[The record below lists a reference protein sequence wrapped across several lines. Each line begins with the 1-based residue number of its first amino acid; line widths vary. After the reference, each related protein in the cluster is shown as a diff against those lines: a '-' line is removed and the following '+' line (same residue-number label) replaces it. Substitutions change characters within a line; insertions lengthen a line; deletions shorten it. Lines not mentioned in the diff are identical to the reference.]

1 MHRLVSLLYFILGS
15 WAISISSREAA
26 NASEAFIT
34 SVTLSSDGL
43 SYYTVIGLGDMNFR
57 VSLDTASSDLWIMA
71 SSCSTS
77 ACQTVPRY
85 PLTYES
91 TTYQSVNEN
100 STQFVAEYA
109 DGTIAGGFVAKESFH
124 LSNLTVPN
132 QAFALITDSN
142 VTMTDDISGI
152 LGLGFPRISTI
163 NATSTN
169 STPFF
174 PSLAQ
179 QGILQYP
186 LFGLSLTRNSTGTLS
201 LGAID
206 SSVVTNLSNFEWNPV
221 VEFSPFGNESNSS
234 SYYQWAIPLT
244 SLSVNGTSVAL
255 SPSYPTVT
263 GNHSI
268 AIFDVGTPGIYGPWA
283 DVSKLFSTFASA
295 RLVNEAVGQWAVP
308 CDSAITLSFTFGQR
322 NFTLQPT
329 DYIIGETSGD
339 PGLCLAWPIALDPS
353 PDGIDW
359 QFGTPFM
366 RTVYTVFSY
375 GIDTLEPPMIG
386 LYSLSNATTPEST
399 SLINSFLA
407 SASEVIGTTLP
418 NSLLLTPT
426 ATTPA
431 YSFNTSVPASTGA
444 IVQAALATSTYSP
457 IFGAVTTIPDSATLN
472 LSAIPLI
479 QPLPTVATYT
489 VTDSAG
495 MISTS
500 VSRISIPSIVLG
512 APPGWSSAGF
522 TVRAPAFTLLLSFV
536 VFPSLLSSLLHC
548 TSLDFS

>member
-1 MHRLVSLLYFILGS
+1 MDCECGVYLSEHHSESNCSL
-15 WAISISSREAA
+15 R
-26 NASEAFIT
+26 
-34 SVTLSSDGL
+34 

-91 TTYQSVNEN
+91 ATYQSVNEN
-100 STQFVAEYA
+100 STEFVAEYA
-109 DGTIAGGFVAKESFH
+109 DGTIAGGFVAKESLH

-179 QGILQYP
+179 QGLLQYP
-186 LFGLSLTRNSTGTLS
+186 LFGLSLTRNSTGTFS

-206 SSVVTNLSNFEWNPV
+206 SSVVTNLSNVEWNPV

-308 CDSAITLSFTFGQR
+308 CDSAITLSFTFGQQ

-386 LYSLSNATTPEST
+386 LYSLSNATTLET
-399 SLINSFLA
+399 TTLIDSFLA
-407 SASEVIGTTLP
+407 SASEVVGTTLP

-522 TVRAPAFTLLLSFV
+522 TVRAPALTSLLFSV
-536 VFPSLLSSLLHC
+536 VFPSLLSLLLQC

>member
-179 QGILQYP
+179 QGLLQYP

-206 SSVVTNLSNFEWNPV
+206 SSVVTNLSNVEWNPV

-295 RLVNEAVGQWAVP
+295 RLVNEAVVGQWAVP

-386 LYSLSNATTPEST
+386 LYSLSNATAPQST
-399 SLINSFLA
+399 LLINSFLA

-457 IFGAVTTIPDSATLN
+457 IFGA
-472 LSAIPLI
+472 
-479 QPLPTVATYT
+479 PLPTVATYT

>member
-1 MHRLVSLLYFILGS
+1 
-15 WAISISSREAA
+15 REAA
-26 NASEAFIT
+26 NTSQAFIS
-34 SVTLSSDGL
+34 SVILSSDGL
-43 SYYTVIGLGDMNFR
+43 SYYAVIGLGDMNFR

-77 ACQTVPRY
+77 TCQAVPRY

-91 TTYQSVNEN
+91 ATYRAVNEN
-100 STQFVAEYA
+100 STEFAAEYA
-109 DGTIAGGFVAKESFH
+109 DGTIAAGFVATESFH
-124 LSNLTVPN
+124 FSNLTVSN
-132 QAFALITDSN
+132 QAFALISDSN
-142 VTMTDDISGI
+142 VTMIDDISGI

-174 PSLAQ
+174 PGLAQ
-179 QGILQYP
+179 QGLLQYP
-186 LFGLSLTRNSTGTLS
+186 LFGLSLTRNNTGTLS

-206 SSVVTNLSNFEWNPV
+206 SSVVTNLSNVEWNPV
-221 VEFSPFGNESNSS
+221 VDFPPIGNESNSS

-244 SLSVNGTSVAL
+244 SLAVNGTLITL

-263 GNHSI
+263 ANHSI
-268 AIFDVGTPGIYGPWA
+268 AMFDVGTPGIFGPWA
-283 DVSKLFSTFASA
+283 DISKLFSTFVSA
-295 RLVNEAVGQWAVP
+295 RLVDEAAGQWAVP
-308 CDSAITLSFTFGQR
+308 CDSAITLSFTFGSVQR

-329 DYIIGETSGD
+329 DYIIGEASGD
-339 PGLCLAWPIALDPS
+339 PGLCLAWPVALDPS

-386 LYSLSNATTPEST
+386 LYSLSNVTTPDST
-399 SLINSFLA
+399 AVINSFLA
-407 SASEVIGTTLP
+407 SASKVIGTTLP
-418 NSLLLTPT
+418 NSLLLTPS

-431 YSFNTSVPASTGA
+431 YSFNTSTPASIGA
-444 IVQAALATSTYSP
+444 IVQVALATSTYSP
-457 IFGAVTTIPDSATLN
+457 IFGIVTTVPDPATLN

-479 QPLPTVATYT
+479 TPSPTIATYT
-489 VTDSAG
+489 VTNSAG

-500 VSRISIPSIVLG
+500 VSHFSVPSIVLG

-522 TVRAPAFTLLLSFV
+522 TARAPGLTSLLLFTV
-536 VFPSLLSSLLHC
+536 IPSLLSLLLCC
-548 TSLDFS
+548 TLLDLLS